1 MSRWGINV
9 EELNQQLIE
18 REGMRDKW
26 RREEGLHMSRVLE
39 KDQLE
44 ALFVTARSKGV
55 SVGFK
60 ILVISVA

>member
-1 MSRWGINV
+1 MLRWGINV
-9 EELNQQLIE
+9 EELNQQFIE

-26 RREEGLHMSRVLE
+26 RRVLE

-44 ALFVTARSKGV
+44 ALFVTVRSKGV

>member
-1 MSRWGINV
+1 
-9 EELNQQLIE
+9 
-18 REGMRDKW
+18 
-26 RREEGLHMSRVLE
+26 MSRVLE
-39 KDQLE
+39 KEQLG

>member
-9 EELNQQLIE
+9 EELNQQFIE
-18 REGMRDKW
+18 REGMRGKW
-26 RREEGLHMSRVLE
+26 RRVLE
-39 KDQLE
+39 KEQLE
-44 ALFVTARSKGV
+44 ALFVTVRSKGV